1 MKEPADHCTR
11 WRIPAQSASEGAAA
25 RAKRTLVCY
34 LGGHELP
41 SEQQSVMSIVLGME
55 PGPRLTGDEAV
66 SRPQASM
73 AERP

>member
-1 MKEPADHCTR
+1 MRKQADHCTR
-11 WRIPAQSASEGAAA
+11 WRIPAQSAGEGAAA

-55 PGPRLTGDEAV
+55 PGHRLTGDEAV